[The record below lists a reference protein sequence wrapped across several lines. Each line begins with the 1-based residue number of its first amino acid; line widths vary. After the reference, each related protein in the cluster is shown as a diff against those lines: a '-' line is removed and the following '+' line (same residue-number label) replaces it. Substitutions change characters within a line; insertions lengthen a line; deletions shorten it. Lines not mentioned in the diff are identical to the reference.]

1 MASGNAQTNLY
12 DVLQVTPS
20 ASAYDVA
27 AAYERLH
34 TLYDPERLRG
44 GPPEFEALAQ
54 QKRAE
59 LDQAYHVLG
68 DRDRRAAYD
77 QAHGGA
83 ANGHVAVLDYRP
95 LPPARG
101 QERERIAAQ
110 VETERAQR
118 IVRRA
123 GVRSWLP
130 GMLVALGGLAL
141 LLLLIFSSVRADG
154 SPEALATP
162 ALTSLQL
169 PNSDTRIEQFRRA
182 AQVSD
187 SAQTWTALGNALFDN
202 LQTLRENVPQSPY
215 YQTALPQWLEV
226 AQAYE
231 RALALQENET
241 TRSDLA
247 LALWTYGTDAND
259 AQSRQRGVA
268 EAEQAVQR
276 GVTEGRALINYGLV
290 LAGAEPPRVDDA
302 ARLWRRVLETA
313 PDSQEAARAQ
323 QLLLSYGRAIDP
335 QS

>member
-1 MASGNAQTNLY
+1 
-12 DVLQVTPS
+12 
-20 ASAYDVA
+20 
-27 AAYERLH
+27 
-34 TLYDPERLRG
+34 
-44 GPPEFEALAQ
+44 
-54 QKRAE
+54 
-59 LDQAYHVLG
+59 
-68 DRDRRAAYD
+68 
-77 QAHGGA
+77 
-83 ANGHVAVLDYRP
+83 
-95 LPPARG
+95 
-101 QERERIAAQ
+101 
-110 VETERAQR
+110 
-118 IVRRA
+118 
-123 GVRSWLP
+123 
-130 GMLVALGGLAL
+130 MLVALGGLAL

-162 ALTSLQL
+162 ALTSVQL
-169 PNSDTRIEQFRRA
+169 PHTDTQIEQFRRA

-302 ARLWRRVLETA
+302 VRLWQRVVETA

-323 QLLLSYGRAIDP
+323 QLLQSYGRAIDP